1 MRPLRR
7 PAPND
12 PHATSTTPSR
22 LWPCFVV
29 LATLSL
35 TLTNPVAAQWQNI
48 APGIDYQPFAAPG
61 PNNVFVARMDRN
73 QPDVTLDTMLGQD
86 RLLFGGTETV
96 SSMATSREDTL
107 SYWGEQWGDRYDVV
121 AAINGDF
128 YTGGTPV
135 SGQIQG
141 GWYAKRFEDF
151 TGGSGFAWQLDRD
164 AFIGGCVRHRNNRQF
179 VSYPATGQTQNI
191 NGINRSRGGDE
202 LILYTHHWNFNTATD
217 ATGAE
222 VLVKMNRPTLIL
234 PTPANAS
241 GTVVGI
247 FNTTGATVIPF
258 DHVVLSAT
266 RSNAS
271 KLLANVAL
279 GDEIQ
284 ISQEI
289 THYEHDCSTPRP
301 FDWTKTYAS
310 IGGSFHFLVD
320 GVVQS
325 FSSLGA
331 IQRHPRTAIAFND
344 DYVFFVVVDGRS
356 GSSVGMSMTELGTFC
371 LNTLGATEGIN
382 QDGGGSSTLWIDGQV
397 VNVPSDGTERPV
409 ANGVFMAVVKPRA
422 QTVRY
427 VPDQPIRTSASV
439 FARTGP
445 GDNFATHT
453 TIPVASTG
461 TILTD
466 NLAGVRATNKNWWR
480 CDFDGAV
487 GWLPQSALLELACA
501 GDFNTSGDV
510 EAGDLDQLAFCL
522 TGPDNLLAPTHL
534 CRAGDADFDRD
545 IDLADIRTFQTCF
558 TAP

>member
-1 MRPLRR
+1 MRSPRQQALTE
-7 PAPND
+7 
-12 PHATSTTPSR
+12 PHATRATR
-22 LWPCFVV
+22 ARFLRYDVV
-29 LATLSL
+29 LATLAL
-35 TLTNPVAAQWQNI
+35 TLTTPATAQWQAI

-73 QPDVTLDTMLGQD
+73 HPDVTLDTMLGQD

-96 SSMATSREDTL
+96 SSMAASREDAI
-107 SYWGEQWGDRYDVV
+107 SYWGEQWGDRYDVA

-128 YTGGTPV
+128 YSGGIPV

-191 NGINRSRGGDE
+191 NGINRNRGGDE

-217 ATGAE
+217 ASGVE

-247 FNTTGATVIPF
+247 FDNAGGTVIPF
-258 DHVVLSAT
+258 DHVVLSAS

-279 GDEIQ
+279 GAEIR

-310 IGGSFHFLVD
+310 IGGNYHFLAG

-325 FSSLGA
+325 FDDLGA
-331 IQRHPRTAIAFND
+331 AIRNPRTAIAFND
-344 DYVFFVVVDGRS
+344 DYIFFVVVDGRS
-356 GSSVGMSMTELGTFC
+356 GISVGMNMAELGDFC
-371 LNTLGATEGIN
+371 LNILGATDAIN
-382 QDGGGSSTLWIDGQV
+382 QDGGGSSTLWINGQV

-409 ANGVFMAVVKPRA
+409 ANGVFMAAVKPRE
-422 QTVRY
+422 QTSRY
-427 VPDQPIRTSASV
+427 TPEQEVRTSASV
-439 FARTGP
+439 FARIGP
-445 GDNFATHT
+445 GTNYATHT
-453 TIPVASTG
+453 TVPVATTG
-461 TILTD
+461 TILAD
-466 NLAGVRATNKNWWR
+466 NLAGVRATDANWWR

-487 GWLPQSALLELACA
+487 GWLPQSVLLEIDCA